1 MNMLKKCARGA
12 VAVAIASMTL
22 AAMAQERD
30 LPLAE
35 ARAQI
40 GQIASD
46 PVLMTSIMKQLP
58 AADQATFLGDVNAAI
73 ESMPGSS
80 EEKAA
85 TFLNVNRAALKGA
98 AKGNLSTLL
107 AEVFATVPPDAL
119 TVVSERFASDLL
131 SRSNDPSKKYTN
143 DEYIHIATNV
153 LRRIEDRTAGSD
165 DAGVRDVL
173 AVSMLTRASEGEPA
187 NLLQALVD
195 ALPDQATRDMAL
207 NEWLPA
213 ALGESF
219 VDAAMSAPS
228 YKKDGGQVG
237 ANAGA
242 DGSGAGAGSG
252 ADGSGTGSGADSSA
266 AGGSAAGGAGAV
278 AGADGSGSNGGSDG
292 AAAGGAGAG
301 AAAGSTGGGSGAA
314 GANGGADG
322 AGAVAGAGAADGS
335 SSGSNG
341 GNGGQTAS
349 SGSNG
354 GSGAGSDGGGNIGDK
369 MSPTGNYDSM
379 IAYTGSDSQPSPA
392 VTIQLAGPQAVD
404 ALLADIAADN
414 RDPNGGLDTPFTDQ
428 TAGGVSSAKLN
439 TPGGAGDPGIAGSRP
454 QPRTEDPTKP
464 WNPSTKRGDDLEED
478 DGSEP
483 SPGPGPGP
491 EPPPY
496 RNQTFDF

>member
-173 AVSMLTRASEGEPA
+173 AVSMLARASEG
-187 NLLQALVD
+187 
-195 ALPDQATRDMAL
+195 T
-207 NEWLPA
+207 
-213 ALGESF
+213 
-219 VDAAMSAPS
+219 
-228 YKKDGGQVG
+228 
-237 ANAGA
+237 
-242 DGSGAGAGSG
+242 
-252 ADGSGTGSGADSSA
+252 
-266 AGGSAAGGAGAV
+266 
-278 AGADGSGSNGGSDG
+278 
-292 AAAGGAGAG
+292 
-301 AAAGSTGGGSGAA
+301 
-314 GANGGADG
+314 
-322 AGAVAGAGAADGS
+322 
-335 SSGSNG
+335 
-341 GNGGQTAS
+341 
-349 SGSNG
+349 
-354 GSGAGSDGGGNIGDK
+354 
-369 MSPTGNYDSM
+369 
-379 IAYTGSDSQPSPA
+379 
-392 VTIQLAGPQAVD
+392 
-404 ALLADIAADN
+404 
-414 RDPNGGLDTPFTDQ
+414 
-428 TAGGVSSAKLN
+428 
-439 TPGGAGDPGIAGSRP
+439 
-454 QPRTEDPTKP
+454 
-464 WNPSTKRGDDLEED
+464 
-478 DGSEP
+478 
-483 SPGPGPGP
+483 
-491 EPPPY
+491 
-496 RNQTFDF
+496 